1 MSTTSFDR
9 NSLARWYAVEH
20 LKTDPGVD
28 EIYYLPTNA
37 PEREIRFIEVNSL
50 IGELEDNALEP
61 IDFGVDF
68 GRESQHK
75 LLVLDVTPGQ
85 FERICQSSL
94 PLPNGWS
101 LDDAVPFRLK
111 SDE

>member
-9 NSLARWYAVEH
+9 DSLAKWYAIEH
-20 LKTDPGVD
+20 LKTDPGIC
-28 EIYYLPTNA
+28 EIYYLPANSS
-37 PEREIRFIEVNSL
+37 EREIRFVEVNTL

-75 LLVLDVTPGQ
+75 LLVLDVTPDQ
-85 FERICQSSL
+85 FERIRRSSL
-94 PLPNGWS
+94 PLPAGWS
-101 LDDAVPFRLK
+101 LDGAVPFRLPG
-111 SDE
+111 DE